1 MYKNIKQVL
10 KLLSFQKKKLYL
22 LFFCLFIAIFLESMS
37 IGIVLPIVL
46 FISDPSQLN
55 DYSFTLKMLE
65 MGYNSG
71 QIILLLVILLFII
84 FFLKF
89 VYLSWLAW
97 FKGEIIYIT
106 EYEISKNLLDF
117 MINKDLDYFLK
128 NNSSDVLNLVVTQ
141 CNLLVDY
148 GVKSLIN
155 FVSDFF
161 LILGILILLLVLEP
175 EISIISFIFIG
186 VSFYLVNLVTKKRA
200 QTWSETK
207 IENET
212 KRIKQLQEIIG
223 LFKNIKLGSFEKQ
236 YQDLYNIYCK
246 ESTMVTKKQF
256 FITSI
261 PRLFAEFSAIIVF
274 SFIIFL
280 MYVSNN
286 LDVVILPTM
295 ALLAAASFRILPA
308 LGVLQMC
315 LVNFRFAS
323 PIINTTY
330 NLFFNST
337 QKENEKNIE
346 NPKEKIFD
354 FKKDLKIENISFQYD
369 QNQVLFDNANL
380 EIKFGEIVGIEGKSG
395 TGKSTLINIICGLK
409 NIDKGKVLVD
419 GIDINNNLKGWQ
431 KNLGYVPQNIFLKDD
446 DIESNIIFGERN
458 IEDRQKKLSEVLIQ
472 SNLNDFVQSLK
483 KGVKSLTGEKGTLI
497 SGGQVQRI
505 GIARGLYYSPKLLIL
520 DESTSSL
527 DNESEDQIL
536 DELVKFKGKITLLII
551 SHKRRT
557 LKICEKIYKIE
568 NKKIRLT

>member
-10 KLLSFQKKKLYL
+10 KLLSFQKKKLYIL
-22 LFFCLFIAIFLESMS
+22 IFCLFIAIFLESMS

-55 DYSFTLKMLE
+55 DYSITLKMLE

-71 QIILLLVILLFII
+71 QIILILVILLFLI

-89 VYLSWLAW
+89 IYLSWLAW
-97 FKGEIIYIT
+97 FKGEIIYLS

-117 MINKDLDYFLK
+117 MINKNYDYFLK
-128 NNSSDVLNLVVTQ
+128 NNSSDVLNLVINQ

-148 GVKSLIN
+148 GIKSLIN
-155 FVSDFF
+155 FISDFF
-161 LILGILILLLVLEP
+161 LIVGILILLLVLEP

-200 QTWSETK
+200 QLWSETK

-236 YQDLYNIYCK
+236 YQEMYNVYCK
-246 ESTMVTKKQF
+246 ASTVISKKQF
-256 FITSI
+256 FISSI

-315 LVNFRFAS
+315 LVNFRFAA

-330 NLFFNST
+330 NLLFNST
-337 QKENEKNIE
+337 QIENNKNIGTP
-346 NPKEKIFD
+346 NEKIFH
-354 FKKDLKIENISFQYD
+354 FKNDLKIENISFQYD
-369 QNQVLFDNANL
+369 QNQVLFDDANL
-380 EIKFGEIVGIEGKSG
+380 QIKFGEIVGIEGKSG

-419 GIDINNNLKGWQ
+419 GVDINKNLKGWQ
-431 KNLGYVPQNIFLKDD
+431 KNLGYVPQNIFLKDNT
-446 DIESNIIFGERN
+446 IESNIIFGERN
-458 IEDRQKKLSEVLIQ
+458 TKDKEKKLSEVLIQ
-472 SNLNDFVQSLK
+472 SNLKDFIESLK
-483 KGVKSLTGEKGTLI
+483 NGVKSSTGEKGTLI

-551 SHKRRT
+551 SHKIRT
-557 LKICEKIYKIE
+557 LKICDKIYKIE
-568 NKKIRLT
+568 NKKINLT

>member
-1 MYKNIKQVL
+1 MYKNVKQVL
-10 KLLSFQKKKLYL
+10 KLLSFQKKKLYF

-65 MGYNSG
+65 MGYSSG
-71 QIILLLVILLFII
+71 QIILLLVILLFLI

-128 NNSSDVLNLVVTQ
+128 NNSSDVLNLVITQ

-148 GVKSLIN
+148 GIKSLIN
-155 FVSDFF
+155 FISDFF

-431 KNLGYVPQNIFLKDD
+431 KNLGYVPQNIFLKDN

-458 IEDRQKKLSEVLIQ
+458 LEDKQKKLSEVLIQ

-568 NKKIRLT
+568 NKKISLT

>member
-10 KLLSFQKKKLYL
+10 KLLSFQKKKLYIL
-22 LFFCLFIAIFLESMS
+22 IFCLFIAIFLESMS

-55 DYSFTLKMLE
+55 DYSITLKMLE

-71 QIILLLVILLFII
+71 QIILILVILLFLI
-84 FFLKF
+84 FFIKF

-97 FKGEIIYIT
+97 FKGEIIYIS

-117 MINKDLDYFLK
+117 MINKNYDYFLK
-128 NNSSDVLNLVVTQ
+128 NNSSDVLNLVINQ

-148 GVKSLIN
+148 GIKSLIN
-155 FVSDFF
+155 FISDFF
-161 LILGILILLLVLEP
+161 LIVGILILLLVLEP

-200 QTWSETK
+200 QLWSETK

-236 YQDLYNIYCK
+236 YQEMYNIYCK
-246 ESTMVTKKQF
+246 ASTMITKKQF

-280 MYVSNN
+280 LYISNN

-315 LVNFRFAS
+315 LVNFRFAG
-323 PIINTTY
+323 PIINTTH
-330 NLFFNST
+330 NLLFNST
-337 QKENEKNIE
+337 QIENDKNIGTP
-346 NPKEKIFD
+346 NEKIFH
-354 FKKDLKIENISFQYD
+354 FKNDLKIENISFQYD
-369 QNQVLFDNANL
+369 QNQVLFDDANL
-380 EIKFGEIVGIEGKSG
+380 QIKFGEIVGIEGKSG

-409 NIDKGKVLVD
+409 NVDKGKVLVD
-419 GIDINNNLKGWQ
+419 GVDINKNLKGWQ
-431 KNLGYVPQNIFLKDD
+431 KNLGYVPQNIFLKDNT
-446 DIESNIIFGERN
+446 IESNIIFGERN
-458 IEDRQKKLSEVLIQ
+458 TKDREKKLSEVLIQ
-472 SNLNDFVQSLK
+472 SNLNDFVESLK
-483 KGVKSLTGEKGTLI
+483 NGVKSSTGEKGTLI

-551 SHKRRT
+551 SHKIRT
-557 LKICEKIYKIE
+557 LKICDKIYKIE
-568 NKKIRLT
+568 NKKINLT

>member
-1 MYKNIKQVL
+1 MYKNIKQVFE
-10 KLLSFQKKKLYL
+10 LLSFQKKKLYS

-71 QIILLLVILLFII
+71 QIILLLVIFLFII
-84 FFLKF
+84 FFVKF
-89 VYLSWLAW
+89 IYLSWLAW
-97 FKGEIIYIT
+97 FKGEIIYAT

-148 GVKSLIN
+148 GVRSLIN

-175 EISIISFIFIG
+175 TISIISFIFIG

-200 QTWSETK
+200 QTWAETK
-207 IENET
+207 VEYET

-246 ESTMVTKKQF
+246 ESTIVTKKQF

-330 NLFFNST
+330 NLFFNSI
-337 QKENEKNIE
+337 QRENEKNIE
-346 NPKEKIFD
+346 NLKEKIFD

-419 GIDINNNLKGWQ
+419 GIDINDNLKGWQ
-431 KNLGYVPQNIFLKDD
+431 KNLGYVPQNIFLKDN

-458 IEDRQKKLSEVLIQ
+458 IEDKQKKLSEVLIQ

-483 KGVKSLTGEKGTLI
+483 KGVKSLTGEKGTLF

-568 NKKIRLT
+568 NKKINLT

>member
-1 MYKNIKQVL
+1 MYKNIKQVF
-10 KLLSFQKKKLYL
+10 KLLSFQKKKLYF
-22 LFFCLFIAIFLESMS
+22 LFFCLFVAIFLESMS

-55 DYSFTLKMLE
+55 DYTFTLKLLE
-65 MGYNSG
+65 MGYSSG
-71 QIILLLVILLFII
+71 QIILLLVILLFLI
-84 FFLKF
+84 FFIKF

-97 FKGEIIYIT
+97 FKGEIIYKT
-106 EYEISKNLLDF
+106 EYEISKSLLDF
-117 MINKDLDYFLK
+117 MINKDIDYFLK
-128 NNSSDVLNLVVTQ
+128 NNSSDVLNLVITQ

-148 GVKSLIN
+148 GIKSLIN
-155 FVSDFF
+155 FISDFF
-161 LILGILILLLVLEP
+161 LIVGILILLLVLEP

-200 QTWSETK
+200 QKWSDTK

-256 FITSI
+256 FIGSI

-409 NIDKGKVLVD
+409 NVDKGKVLVD
-419 GIDINNNLKGWQ
+419 GIDINNDLKGWQ
-431 KNLGYVPQNIFLKDD
+431 KNLGYVPQNIFLKDN

-458 IEDRQKKLSEVLIQ
+458 IEDKQKKLSEVLIQ

-483 KGVKSLTGEKGTLI
+483 KGVKSSTGEKGTLI

-568 NKKIRLT
+568 NKKINLT

>member
-10 KLLSFQKKKLYL
+10 KLLSFQKKKLYIL
-22 LFFCLFIAIFLESMS
+22 IFCLFIAIFLESMS

-55 DYSFTLKMLE
+55 DYSITLKMLE
-65 MGYNSG
+65 MGYNSN
-71 QIILLLVILLFII
+71 QIILILVILLFLI
-84 FFLKF
+84 FFIKF

-97 FKGEIIYIT
+97 FKGEIIFIS

-117 MINKDLDYFLK
+117 MINKNYDYFLK
-128 NNSSDVLNLVVTQ
+128 NNSSDVLNLVINQ

-148 GVKSLIN
+148 GIKSLIN
-155 FVSDFF
+155 FISDFF
-161 LILGILILLLVLEP
+161 LIVGILILLLVLEP

-200 QTWSETK
+200 MLWSETK

-236 YQDLYNIYCK
+236 YQEMYNIYCK
-246 ESTMVTKKQF
+246 ASTMINKKQF
-256 FITSI
+256 FISSI

-315 LVNFRFAS
+315 LVNFRFAA

-330 NLFFNST
+330 NLLFNST
-337 QKENEKNIE
+337 QIENNKNIE
-346 NPKEKIFD
+346 TPNKKIFH
-354 FKKDLKIENISFQYD
+354 FKNDLKIENISFQYD

-380 EIKFGEIVGIEGKSG
+380 QIKFGEIVGIEGKSG

-409 NIDKGKVLVD
+409 NVDKGKVLVD
-419 GIDINNNLKGWQ
+419 GVDINKNLKGWQ
-431 KNLGYVPQNIFLKDD
+431 KNLGYVPQNIFLKDNT
-446 DIESNIIFGERN
+446 IESNIIFGERN
-458 IEDRQKKLSEVLIQ
+458 TKDREKKLSEVLIQ
-472 SNLNDFVQSLK
+472 SNLNDFIESLK
-483 KGVKSLTGEKGTLI
+483 NGVKSSTGEKGTLI

-536 DELVKFKGKITLLII
+536 DELIKFKGKITLLII
-551 SHKRRT
+551 SHKIRT
-557 LKICEKIYKIE
+557 LKICDKIYKIE
-568 NKKIRLT
+568 NKKINLT